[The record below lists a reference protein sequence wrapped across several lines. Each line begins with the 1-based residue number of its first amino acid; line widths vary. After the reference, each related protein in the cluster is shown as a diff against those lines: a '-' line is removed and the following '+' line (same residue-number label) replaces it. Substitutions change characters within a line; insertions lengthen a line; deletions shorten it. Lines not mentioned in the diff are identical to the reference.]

1 MLTIGAHSKAVNDSY
16 KVSLCA
22 PCASME
28 GDAKSDSAAP
38 PTTPIRS
45 SALAAAEVSA
55 ENGHNARSSSMDTAI
70 QKQVSSVQSDV
81 CFQIFGQDCGA
92 LVKTFSCTWD
102 DKSGH
107 HGRCALH
114 ALPSMLTEALL
125 FS

>member
-1 MLTIGAHSKAVNDSY
+1 MHVLTIGAHSKAVNDSY
-16 KVSLCA
+16 SEPVCA

-92 LVKTFSCTWD
+92 LVK
-102 DKSGH
+102 SGH

-114 ALPSMLTEALL
+114 ALPRMLTEALL